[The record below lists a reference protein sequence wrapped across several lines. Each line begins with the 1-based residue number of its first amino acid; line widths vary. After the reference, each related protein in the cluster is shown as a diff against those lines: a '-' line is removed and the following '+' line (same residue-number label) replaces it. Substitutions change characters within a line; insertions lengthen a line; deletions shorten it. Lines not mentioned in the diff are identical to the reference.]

1 MELIGAIVV
10 ALLAILGTAASRQIT
25 DEFKAWTPACVRYLI
40 GCAVQQLSK
49 DQRGRFAEEW
59 SSHVSE
65 VPGEIGK
72 LVVAF
77 GFLKA
82 AWKMS
87 PDLQRDVPFAVCK
100 RAIDLFFS
108 CLALALLAP
117 LLIAFA
123 ISIKLETRGP
133 VLFVQARRGYKDKI
147 IRLAKFRTAYLGGN
161 GNPQAT
167 RVGRLL
173 RKLNLDELPQLLNVL
188 VGDMSLVGPRPRSVL
203 PEPSEGES
211 VCQHD
216 AKPGLTGWAQIHG
229 LRETKAVERIEY
241 DAWYAENR
249 TILLDLKI
257 LFRTVVTVF
266 IGPGPR

>member
-1 MELIGAIVV
+1 MGSCSADGAGTTAPTILPINSGGSKKRSGNSPRVGTSAGKISMELIGAIVV

-203 PEPSEGES
+203 PEPSKES
-211 VCQHD
+211 
-216 AKPGLTGWAQIHG
+216 L
-229 LRETKAVERIEY
+229 
-241 DAWYAENR
+241 YANTTPSR
-249 TILLDLKI
+249 A
-257 LFRTVVTVF
+257 
-266 IGPGPR
+266 